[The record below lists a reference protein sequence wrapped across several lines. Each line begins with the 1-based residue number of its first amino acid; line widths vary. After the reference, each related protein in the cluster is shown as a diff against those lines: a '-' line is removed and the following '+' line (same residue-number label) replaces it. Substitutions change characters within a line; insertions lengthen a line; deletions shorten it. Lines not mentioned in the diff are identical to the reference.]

1 MVTWAYYGLIE
12 YSISSKN
19 NATNEHIDI
28 ILNIIKK

>member
-19 NATNEHIDI
+19 NATGQHIDI